1 MAEKIVVE
9 FSGYMVLDDNTMFM
23 RVSDS
28 VDPRSFIT
36 AKQWLALDDE
46 YKNEYAIH
54 SMEHAMSDAQELGWN
69 HSDIIVEDESVKV
82 YSTRTYHVCH
92 RRMR

>member
-28 VDPRSFIT
+28 VESRSFIT

-46 YKNEYAIH
+46 YKDEYAIH
-54 SMEHAMSDAQELGWN
+54 SMKHAMSDAQELGWN
-69 HSDIIVEDESVKV
+69 HSDIVVQDENGRVV
-82 YSTRTYHVCH
+82 YSDETFS
-92 RRMR
+92 

>member
-1 MAEKIVVE
+1 MKVVVE

-28 VDPRSFIT
+28 VDSRSFIT

-46 YKNEYAIH
+46 YKSAYTIH
-54 SMEHAMSDAQELGWN
+54 KMEHAMSDAQELGWN
-69 HSDIIVEDESVKV
+69 HSYILVQDDNGEAV
-82 YSTRTYHVCH
+82 YSDRIYS
-92 RRMR
+92 

>member
-1 MAEKIVVE
+1 MKVVVE

-23 RVSDS
+23 RVSDG
-28 VDPRSFIT
+28 VDSRSFIT

-46 YKNEYAIH
+46 YKDEYVIH

-69 HSDIIVEDESVKV
+69 HSDILAQDENGEEV
-82 YSTRTYHVCH
+82 YSDRTFS
-92 RRMR
+92 